1 MNYLIEAVRSFG
13 FAGSLAQVRVCGVGR
28 APHAARA
35 QANDLGQ
42 LVDGSSLCCC
52 PAHRATWAW
61 NWRTWTQEKAQAL
74 KLKEV
79 RGAIITLIDHDA
91 PAGQIGLKVN
101 DVVLQLNGQNVE
113 GAEQLRSMLKEIP
126 SGRKVSIEISR
137 DGNIQTLAVELADR
151 QVLGTMCGTRSATAA
166 TCLRRC
172 RAWAFLPAAATCRRR
187 RRISYAVLRQQ
198 PERGRAG

>member
-1 MNYLIEAVRSFG
+1 MDN
-13 FAGSLAQVRVCGVGR
+13 
-28 APHAARA
+28 
-35 QANDLGQ
+35 
-42 LVDGSSLCCC
+42 
-52 PAHRATWAW
+52 
-61 NWRTWTQEKAQAL
+61 EKAQAL

-113 GAEQLRSMLKEIP
+113 GAEQLRRMLKEIP
-126 SGRKVSIEISR
+126 AGRKVSIEISR

-151 QVLGTMCGTRSATAA
+151 QVLGHDVWNKIGNGGDVFVQPPSHGHP
-166 TCLRRC
+166 LRQR
-172 RAWAFLPAAATCRRR
+172 RHAGHERRLPPAL
-187 RRISYAVLRQQ
+187 LRQQ